1 MLLALQWAA
10 ACRVARWSPEWARPW
25 AAWVHLVAPRV
36 GANPHR
42 QVHNRAVLQVDKV
55 VQAVVKPAARVA
67 HRAALRPDP
76 HRVLVDRVVPNKLV
90 AQVVPA
96 RRVQDPAVLRAVA
109 LAVLADKAAQVDW
122 PWLQLAATPKCVVV
136 SQPEPGRRHRNPL
149 VSAVAHS

>member
-1 MLLALQWAA
+1 L
-10 ACRVARWSPEWARPW
+10 PEWARPW
-25 AAWVHLVAPRV
+25 VAWVLLAAHLVAPRV

-55 VQAVVKPAARVA
+55 VQAVRQLVVKPAARVA
-67 HRAALRPDP
+67 HRAALRPDQ

-136 SQPEPGRRHRNPL
+136 SQPEPGRRHRDPL

>member
-1 MLLALQWAA
+1 MLLAA
-10 ACRVARWSPEWARPW
+10 
-25 AAWVHLVAPRV
+25 HLVAPRV
-36 GANPHR
+36 GFNPHR

-67 HRAALRPDP
+67 HRAALRLDP

-96 RRVQDPAVLRAVA
+96 HRVADPAVLRAVA
-109 LAVLADKAAQVDW
+109 LAVLADKAVQVDW

-136 SQPEPGRRHRNPL
+136 SQPEPGRRHRDPL

>member
-1 MLLALQWAA
+1 MLLAA
-10 ACRVARWSPEWARPW
+10 
-25 AAWVHLVAPRV
+25 HLVAPRV
-36 GANPHR
+36 GFNPHR

-67 HRAALRPDP
+67 HKPALHLDP

-90 AQVVPA
+90 ARVVPA
-96 RRVQDPAVLRAVA
+96 RRVQDPAVFRAVA
-109 LAVLADKAAQVDW
+109 LAVLADKAVQVDR

-136 SQPEPGRRHRNPL
+136 SQPEPGRRHRDPL